1 VSPRYALAL
10 ALDLGHVLLALPAVE
25 RGRRHAPPGP
35 LLTKMRARGIS
46 RRERSSFSRARLARA
61 IAWVDRLGPGG
72 PNCLRRTLLRVALDP
87 VAAREP
93 VVFGLDV
100 TEAKGHAWVSGTE
113 EADRYDVEFRV

>member
-10 ALDLGHVLLALPAVE
+10 AVDLGHVLLALPTVE
-25 RGRRHAPPGP
+25 RGRRHAPAGP
-35 LLTKMRARGIS
+35 LLARLRARGS
-46 RRERSSFSRARLARA
+46 LRRERSEPSRARLVRA
-61 IAWVDRLGPGG
+61 IGWVDRLGPGG

-100 TEAKGHAWVSGTE
+100 PEAKGHAWVSGTE